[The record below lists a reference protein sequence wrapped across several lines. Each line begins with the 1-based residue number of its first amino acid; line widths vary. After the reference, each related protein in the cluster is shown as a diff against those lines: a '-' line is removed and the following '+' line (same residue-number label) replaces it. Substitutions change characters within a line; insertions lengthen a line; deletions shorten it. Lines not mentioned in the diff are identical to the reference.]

1 MVFILIFLAYDTIF
15 NQTDELSLEFYK
27 PNEQWQLIRP
37 VTYEIE
43 KLPVYNGLKN
53 SYHITIG
60 ISFRR
65 CPEFYTIIFVL
76 PSLVLYILSSLV
88 FLLPVESGEK
98 LTLSLTALLAEVVT
112 LDVVTNAL
120 PASSQNF
127 PVLGYSL
134 VVVIT
139 QMSISVIVTLG
150 GESC

>member
-1 MVFILIFLAYDTIF
+1 MF

-60 ISFRR
+60 IRFRR